1 MMILQLFEKFN
12 KKNREKVYQ
21 LPEGWRVYAVGDI
34 HGRADLLERLN
45 QIIVLDSEAAP
56 FKKNLLVYLG
66 DYLDRGPFV
75 RETLDLLI
83 SGLPSGFKTEYLH
96 GNHEEFFLRFL
107 EDPSILEMWVALG
120 GQSTLM
126 SYGVQVPGMGFSTE
140 RARKVREEL
149 LQAMPREHLEFLT
162 NLKPFFVLGDFV
174 FVHAGIRPGVPLDK
188 QKPEDLF
195 WIRDDFLNSPA
206 DHGYLVI
213 HGHTIDEQ
221 VQKLFNRIGV
231 DTGAYATGI
240 LSCAVLEGNRIR
252 FLSTEA

>member
-1 MMILQLFEKFN
+1 MMILPFLEKF
-12 KKNREKVYQ
+12 KTKSREKVYQ
-21 LPEGWRVYAVGDI
+21 IPEGCRVYAIGDI
-34 HGRADLLERLN
+34 HGRADLLERLHE
-45 QIIVLDSEAAP
+45 IIVLHSEADP
-56 FKKNLLVYLG
+56 FKKNLAIYLG

-75 RETLDLLI
+75 RDTLDLLL

-107 EDPSILEMWVALG
+107 EDPSILEMWVPLG

-126 SYGVQVPGMGFSTE
+126 SYGVQVPGKGFSPE

-149 LQAMPREHLEFLT
+149 LQAMPREHLEFLM
-162 NLKPFFVLGDFV
+162 NLKPFFVIGDFV
-174 FVHAGIRPGVPLDK
+174 FVHAGIRPGIPLAE

-195 WIRDDFLNSPA
+195 WIRDDFLNSKV
-206 DHGYLVI
+206 DHGYKVI

-221 VQKLFNRIGV
+221 VQKHFNRIGV

-240 LSCAVLEGNRIR
+240 LSCAVLENSRIR
-252 FLSTEA
+252 FLST